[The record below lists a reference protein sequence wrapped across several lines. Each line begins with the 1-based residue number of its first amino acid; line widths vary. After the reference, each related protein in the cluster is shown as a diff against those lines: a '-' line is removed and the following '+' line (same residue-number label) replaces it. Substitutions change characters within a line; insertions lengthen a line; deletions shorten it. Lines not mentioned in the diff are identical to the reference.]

1 MSTTSL
7 ASSPASLAR
16 SAAWRPLA
24 ALSLDS
30 LARQCGL
37 VRRRPRK
44 IQPLAFLQTSCLLAL
59 QQNVSLSG
67 WAGLWSVFH
76 GQTLSKQAV
85 AKRFSA
91 AAVGFL
97 QSALQAL
104 LAQLWA
110 PIGAPPKALAS
121 FPRVII
127 QDSTCLPLPQ
137 KLAAQFPGPHSH
149 RHGRAATL
157 KIQALYEALSQSC
170 LELTVGAFRDNDQK
184 ASPAILS
191 LVRKGDLIL
200 RDLGYAVLEV
210 FAALQQKG
218 VYFLS
223 RWLPNTAL
231 LDPRTGQRLDL
242 LAQLRRLGQWDGTVW
257 LGQTERLPVR
267 LVAVPVPAPVAAERR
282 RKLRASRDRR
292 RHPSA
297 QRLALLGWD
306 IFITNVP
313 ATVWPPATVP
323 AVYQLRWRIEIL
335 FKAWKSH
342 FRLEAHTGGSAA
354 QVQVLVYGRLIWIC
368 LFHLSFL
375 TPATTTARLSV
386 IKLASWT
393 QNFLLPW
400 LLAAQGLERP
410 QSPLALI
417 NYYCRYERRR
427 KRRNFQQKLYSLG

>member
-1 MSTTSL
+1 MSTPSL
-7 ASSPASLAR
+7 ASSSASLAC
-16 SAAWRPLA
+16 SSAWRPLA

-30 LARQCGL
+30 LARRCGL

-67 WAGLWSVFH
+67 WAGLWSVFQ

-91 AAVGFL
+91 AAVLFL

-104 LAQLWA
+104 LAQLCFPA
-110 PIGAPPKALAS
+110 RTRPKALAA
-121 FPRVII
+121 FPRVLI

-137 KLAAQFPGPHSH
+137 KLAAQFPGAHSH

-157 KIQALYEALSQSC
+157 KIQTLYDATSQSC
-170 LELTVGAFRDNDQK
+170 LELALGSFSDNDQK
-184 ASPAILS
+184 ASPSILQFA
-191 LVRKGDLIL
+191 RQGDLIL

-210 FAALQQKG
+210 FAALHQKG
-218 VYFLS
+218 IYFLS

-242 LAQLRRLGQWDGTVW
+242 LAQLRALGQWDGTVW
-257 LGQTERLPVR
+257 LGKTEQLPVR
-267 LVAVPVPAPVAAERR
+267 LVAVPVPATVAAERR
-282 RKLRASRDRR
+282 RKLRTNRDRR
-292 RHPSA
+292 LRPSA

-306 IFITNVP
+306 IFITNVS
-313 ATVWPPATVP
+313 ASVWPPATVP
-323 AVYQLRWRIEIL
+323 AIYQLRWRIEIL

-342 FRLEAHTGGSAA
+342 FRLAAHTGGSAE

-375 TPATTTARLSV
+375 TPAATTASLSV
-386 IKLASWT
+386 LKLASWT

-400 LLAAQGLERP
+400 LLAEHGLSRP
-410 QSPLALI
+410 QSPRALI
-417 NYYCRYERRR
+417 AYYCRYERRR
-427 KRRNFQQKLYSLG
+427 KRQNFHQKLYSLG